1 MYLKIMSA
9 TFVEGIDSFVKAIMV
24 YVANNVQGQGYI
36 HCPCVDSKNE
46 KNFKNIEQK
55 RFHVFIK

>member
-9 TFVEGIDSFVKAIMV
+9 TFVEGIDSSVTAVMV
-24 YVANNVQGQGYI
+24 YVANNVQGQGSI

-46 KNFKNIEQK
+46 KKFKNIEQK